1 MARGS
6 AALTVGTTQFNLS
19 IVQIS
24 ANQSSVSIS
33 RPIVFF
39 NISEFLPLVV
49 GRSQRKNTTGFGLL
63 FFWAQGLWNSGVTE
77 GREGLQ
83 NL

>member
-6 AALTVGTTQFNLS
+6 AAVTVGTTQFYLS

-39 NISEFLPLVV
+39 NISEFVPLVV

-63 FFWAQGLWNSGVTE
+63 LFWAQGLGNSGVAE